1 MINVFVT
8 CSHEFRIFFT
18 KFLVLKQGRS
28 KNVSNYLFRTKKI
41 AATLKENLVFEKKNW
56 KFVKAC
62 HEQVKC
68 FIFLVKTF
76 TL

>member
-41 AATLKENLVFEKKNW
+41 AATLKENIKVFEK
-56 KFVKAC
+56 
-62 HEQVKC
+62 
-68 FIFLVKTF
+68 IFF
-76 TL
+76 EIRESMSRAG